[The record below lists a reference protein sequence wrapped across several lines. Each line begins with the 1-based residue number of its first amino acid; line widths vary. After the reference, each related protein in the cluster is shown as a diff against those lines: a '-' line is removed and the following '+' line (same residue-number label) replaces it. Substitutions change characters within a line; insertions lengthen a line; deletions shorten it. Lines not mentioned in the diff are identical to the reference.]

1 MGLVSVGEALARA
14 RQERGLSIEDVTAAT
29 RIRGGLIRSIEND
42 DFASCGGAVY
52 ARGHIRNISRVLDID
67 PVPLV
72 AEFDRTHADESVP
85 APALVPAASVD
96 PEVAHAEP
104 KRANWAA
111 AMAVALVAIIVL
123 SAISLIGGKKGSS
136 SRQTAN
142 DNTPS
147 QVPTSTA
154 PSTPGTPP
162 PSNVAQLPS
171 TGATALVRVVADRTW
186 LQVWTLDGH
195 ELYQGILTKGDSKVF
210 RNKRGG
216 LRLLIGNAP
225 AVDLVA
231 NGRDIGAPRAQ
242 GVVAHVTIQ
251 RGGDVQFA

>member
-1 MGLVSVGEALARA
+1 VSVGESLARA
-14 RQERGLSIEDVTAAT
+14 RQERGLSVEDVTAAT

-42 DFASCGGAVY
+42 DFAPCGGAVY

-72 AEFDRTHADESVP
+72 EEFDRTHADDAAP
-85 APALVPAASVD
+85 APALVPAAHVD

-123 SAISLIGGKKGSS
+123 SAISLIGGNKGSS

-142 DNTPS
+142 DK
-147 QVPTSTA
+147 PTTAA
-154 PSTPGTPP
+154 PSSAPATTPGTPP
-162 PSNVAQLPS
+162 PSDAVAQL
-171 TGATALVRVVADRTW
+171 TGATALVRVVNDRTW
-186 LQVWTLDGH
+186 LQVWTIDGH
-195 ELYQGILTKGDSKVF
+195 ELFQGILTKGDSKLF
-210 RNKRGG
+210 RNKHG

-231 NGRDIGAPRAQ
+231 NGRDIGAPRAE

-251 RGGDVQFA
+251 RSGGVQFA

>member
-1 MGLVSVGEALARA
+1 VPG
-14 RQERGLSIEDVTAAT
+14 
-29 RIRGGLIRSIEND
+29 
-42 DFASCGGAVY
+42 AS
-52 ARGHIRNISRVLDID
+52 ID
-67 PVPLV
+67 PG
-72 AEFDRTHADESVP
+72 
-85 APALVPAASVD
+85 
-96 PEVAHAEP
+96 VAHAEP
-104 KRANWAA
+104 KRPNWAA

-123 SAISLIGGKKGSS
+123 SAVSLIGNSKGSS
-136 SRQTAN
+136 PRQTAN
-142 DNTPS
+142 DNTPTHPPAS
-147 QVPTSTA
+147 SA
-154 PSTPGTPP
+154 PSTPGTPA
-162 PSNVAQLPS
+162 PSDVAQLPAS
-171 TGATALVRVVADRTW
+171 GATALVRVVSDRTW

-195 ELYQGILTKGDSKVF
+195 ELYQGILSKGATKIF

>member
-1 MGLVSVGEALARA
+1 MSVGEALARA
-14 RQERGLSIEDVTAAT
+14 RQERGLSIEDITAAT
-29 RIRGGLIRSIEND
+29 RIRGGLIRNIEND

-52 ARGHIRNISRVLDID
+52 ARGHIRNIARVLDID
-67 PVPLV
+67 PTPLV
-72 AEFDRTHADESVP
+72 AEFDRTHADESAP

-123 SAISLIGGKKGSS
+123 SAISLIGGHKGSS

-142 DNTPS
+142 DGKPAPTPS
-147 QVPTSTA
+147 SSS
-154 PSTPGTPP
+154 PSTPSSPP
-162 PSNVAQLPS
+162 PSNAVAQLS
-171 TGATALVRVVADRTW
+171 GATALVRVVADRTW

-210 RNKRGG
+210 RNKRG

-231 NGRDIGAPRAQ
+231 NGRDIGAPRAT

-251 RGGDVQFA
+251 RGGGVQFA

>member
-1 MGLVSVGEALARA
+1 VSVGETLALA
-14 RQERGLSIEDVTAAT
+14 RQERGLSVEDVTAAT

-42 DFASCGGAVY
+42 DFHACGGAVY

-67 PVPLV
+67 PAPLV
-72 AEFDRTHADESVP
+72 AEFDRAHSDEAAP
-85 APALVPAASVD
+85 APALVPGASVD

-104 KRANWAA
+104 RRANWAA

-123 SAISLIGGKKGSS
+123 SAVSLIGGNKGSS

-142 DNTPS
+142 DKPS
-147 QVPTSTA
+147 NVPTSTP

-162 PSNVAQLPS
+162 PSGAVAQLS
-171 TGATALVRVVADRTW
+171 GATALVRVVSDRTW

-195 ELYQGILTKGDSKVF
+195 ELYQGILSKGASKVF
-210 RNKRGG
+210 RNKHG

-231 NGRDIGAPRAQ
+231 NGRDLGAPRAQ

-251 RGGDVQFA
+251 RGGGVQYA

>member
-1 MGLVSVGEALARA
+1 MSVGETLARA
-14 RQERGLSIEDVTAAT
+14 RQERGLSVEDVTAAT

-42 DFASCGGAVY
+42 DFAACGGAVY
-52 ARGHIRNISRVLDID
+52 ARGHIRNISRVLELD
-67 PVPLV
+67 PAPLV
-72 AEFDRTHADESVP
+72 AEFDRTHADESAP
-85 APALVPAASVD
+85 APALVPAAHVD

-111 AMAVALVAIIVL
+111 AMAVALIVIIVL
-123 SAISLIGGKKGSS
+123 SAVSLVGGNKGSS

-142 DNTPS
+142 NTPTH
-147 QVPTSTA
+147 VPTSSA
-154 PSTPGTPP
+154 PASTPGTPP
-162 PSNVAQLPS
+162 PTDAVAQL
-171 TGATALVRVVADRTW
+171 TGATALVRVVNDRTW
-186 LQVWTLDGH
+186 LQVWTLDGR
-195 ELYQGILTKGDSKVF
+195 ELFQGIVSKGMTKVF

>member
-1 MGLVSVGEALARA
+1 VSVGETLVHA
-14 RQERGLSIEDVTAAT
+14 RQERGLSVEDVTAAT
-29 RIRGGLIRSIEND
+29 RIRAGLIRSIEND
-42 DFASCGGAVY
+42 DFGPCGGAVY
-52 ARGHIRNISRVLDID
+52 ARGHIRNIARVLDID

-72 AEFDRTHADESVP
+72 AEFDRAHSDEMAP
-85 APALVPAASVD
+85 APALVPAATVD
-96 PEVAHAEP
+96 PEVAHSEP

-111 AMAVALVAIIVL
+111 AMAVALVAICVL
-123 SAISLIGGKKGSS
+123 AAVSLIGGGKGSG

-142 DNTPS
+142 SGRPAPASTTPS
-147 QVPTSTA
+147 KSA
-154 PSTPGTPP
+154 PASPP
-162 PSNVAQLPS
+162 PSAVAQLPAA
-171 TGATALVRVVADRTW
+171 GASALVRVVADRTW

-210 RNKRGG
+210 RNKRG

>member
-1 MGLVSVGEALARA
+1 MSVGESLARA
-14 RQERGLSIEDVTAAT
+14 RQESGLSIEDVTAAT

-42 DFASCGGAVY
+42 DFAPCGGAVY
-52 ARGHIRNISRVLDID
+52 ARGHIRNISRVLGID
-67 PVPLV
+67 AAPLV
-72 AEFDRTHADESVP
+72 EEYDRTHSEEGAP
-85 APALVPAASVD
+85 APAMVPAAHVD
-96 PEVAHAEP
+96 PEVAHSEP

-123 SAISLIGGKKGSS
+123 SAISLIGGNKGSS
-136 SRQTAN
+136 PRQTAS

-147 QVPTSTA
+147 QTPSSA
-154 PSTPGTPP
+154 PSTTPGTPP
-162 PSNVAQLPS
+162 PSDAVAQL
-171 TGATALVRVVADRTW
+171 TGATALVRVVNDRTW
-186 LQVWTLDGH
+186 LQVWTIDGH
-195 ELYQGILTKGDSKVF
+195 ELFQGILTKGDSKVF
-210 RNKRGG
+210 RNKHG

-251 RGGDVQFA
+251 RGGGVQFA

>member
-1 MGLVSVGEALARA
+1 MDLVSVGEALARA
-14 RQERGLSIEDVTAAT
+14 RQERGLSIEDITAAT

-67 PVPLV
+67 PTPLV
-72 AEFDRTHADESVP
+72 AEFDRTHADESAP

-123 SAISLIGGKKGSS
+123 SAISLIGGHKGSS

-142 DNTPS
+142 DGKPAPTPS
-147 QVPTSTA
+147 ASS
-154 PSTPGTPP
+154 PSTPSSPP
-162 PSNVAQLPS
+162 PSNAVAQL

-210 RNKRGG
+210 RNKRG

-231 NGRDIGAPRAQ
+231 NGRDIGAPRAT

>member
-1 MGLVSVGEALARA
+1 MSVGESLARA
-14 RQERGLSIEDVTAAT
+14 RQERGLSIEDVTTAT

-42 DFASCGGAVY
+42 DFTPCGGAVY
-52 ARGHIRNISRVLDID
+52 ARGHIRNIARVLDID
-67 PVPLV
+67 PAPLV
-72 AEFDRTHADESVP
+72 EEFDRAHADESAP
-85 APALVPAASVD
+85 APALVPAAHVD
-96 PEVAHAEP
+96 PEVAHSEP

-111 AMAVALVAIIVL
+111 AMAVALIVIIVL
-123 SAISLIGGKKGSS
+123 SAVSLVGGNKGSS

-142 DNTPS
+142 NTPTH
-147 QVPTSTA
+147 VPTTSP
-154 PSTPGTPP
+154 PSATPGTPP
-162 PSNVAQLPS
+162 PSDAVAQLS
-171 TGATALVRVVADRTW
+171 GATALVRVVNDRTW

-195 ELYQGILTKGDSKVF
+195 ELFQGILTKGDTKVF
-210 RNKRGG
+210 RNKRG

>member
-1 MGLVSVGEALARA
+1 MDLVSVGETLTRA
-14 RQERGLSIEDVTAAT
+14 RQERGLSVEDVTAAT
-29 RIRGGLIRSIEND
+29 RIRAGLIRSIEND
-42 DFASCGGAVY
+42 EFGPCGGAVY
-52 ARGHIRNISRVLDID
+52 ARGHIRSISRVLDID
-67 PVPLV
+67 PAPLV
-72 AEFDRTHADESVP
+72 AEFDRTHSDEAP
-85 APALVPAASVD
+85 PQPALVPGAAID

-111 AMAVALVAIIVL
+111 AMAVALVAICILAAV
-123 SAISLIGGKKGSS
+123 SLVSGNKGSS
-136 SRQTAN
+136 SQQTA
-142 DNTPS
+142 DNGNPTPT
-147 QVPTSTA
+147 PTKAA

-162 PSNVAQLPS
+162 PSAVAQLS
-171 TGATALVRVVADRTW
+171 GATALVRVVADRTW
-186 LQVWTLDGH
+186 LQVWTIDGH

-210 RNKRGG
+210 RNKRG

-251 RGGDVQFA
+251 RGGGVQFA

>member
-1 MGLVSVGEALARA
+1 MSVGESLARA
-14 RQERGLSIEDVTAAT
+14 RQERGLSVEDVTAAT
-29 RIRGGLIRSIEND
+29 RIRGGLIRSIEGD
-42 DFASCGGAVY
+42 DFRPCGGAVY

-67 PVPLV
+67 PAPLV
-72 AEFDRTHADESVP
+72 EEFDRTHSDESNP
-85 APALVPAASVD
+85 APALVPAASID
-96 PEVAHAEP
+96 PEVAHSEP

-123 SAISLIGGKKGSS
+123 SAISLIGGNKGSS

-147 QVPTSTA
+147 HAPSSA
-154 PSTPGTPP
+154 PPSTPGTPP
-162 PSNVAQLPS
+162 PSDAVAQL
-171 TGATALVRVVADRTW
+171 TGATALVRVVNDRTW

-195 ELYQGILTKGDSKVF
+195 ELFQGILSKGASKVF
-210 RNKRGG
+210 RNKRG

-251 RGGDVQFA
+251 RGGVQFA

>member
-1 MGLVSVGEALARA
+1 MDLVSVGESLARA
-14 RQERGLSIEDVTAAT
+14 RQERGLSVEDVTAAT
-29 RIRGGLIRSIEND
+29 RIRGGLIRSIESD
-42 DFASCGGAVY
+42 DFRPCGGAVY

-67 PVPLV
+67 PAPLV
-72 AEFDRTHADESVP
+72 EEFDRTHSDEANP
-85 APALVPAASVD
+85 APALVPAASID
-96 PEVAHAEP
+96 PEVAHSEP

-123 SAISLIGGKKGSS
+123 SAISLIGGNKGSS
-136 SRQTAN
+136 SRQTAS
-142 DNTPS
+142 DNTPTHTPS
-147 QVPTSTA
+147 SAP

-162 PSNVAQLPS
+162 PSDAVAQL
-171 TGATALVRVVADRTW
+171 TGATALIRVVNDRTW

-195 ELYQGILTKGDSKVF
+195 ELYQGILSKGASKVF
-210 RNKRGG
+210 RNKRG

-251 RGGDVQFA
+251 RGGVQFA

>member
-1 MGLVSVGEALARA
+1 VSVGESLARA
-14 RQERGLSIEDVTAAT
+14 RQERGLSVEDVTAAT
-29 RIRGGLIRSIEND
+29 RIRGGLIRSIEGD
-42 DFASCGGAVY
+42 DFRPCGGAVY

-67 PVPLV
+67 PAPLV
-72 AEFDRTHADESVP
+72 EEFDRTHSDESNP
-85 APALVPAASVD
+85 APALVPAASID
-96 PEVAHAEP
+96 PEVAHSEP

-123 SAISLIGGKKGSS
+123 SAISLIGGNKGSS

-147 QVPTSTA
+147 HAPSSA
-154 PSTPGTPP
+154 PPSTPGTPP
-162 PSNVAQLPS
+162 PSDAVAQL
-171 TGATALVRVVADRTW
+171 TGATALVRVVNDRTW

-195 ELYQGILTKGDSKVF
+195 ELFQGILSKGASKVF
-210 RNKRGG
+210 RNKRG

-251 RGGDVQFA
+251 RGGVQFA